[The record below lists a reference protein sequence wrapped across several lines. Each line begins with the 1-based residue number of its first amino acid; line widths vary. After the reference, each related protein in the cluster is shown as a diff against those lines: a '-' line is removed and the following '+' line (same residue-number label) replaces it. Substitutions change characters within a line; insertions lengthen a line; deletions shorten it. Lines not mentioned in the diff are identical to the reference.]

1 MAVSQWSLHLRQSS
15 LITTIYFKGHLFV
28 FFKRHTITLGTPE
41 HGTPAEHRKT
51 GETQPNTGVTIGI
64 PQNSGTWQEQRN
76 NVTTKQHQKK
86 LPIQKNDILSR

>member
-1 MAVSQWSLHLRQSS
+1 M
-15 LITTIYFKGHLFV
+15 

-64 PQNSGTWQEQRN
+64 PQNSGT
-76 NVTTKQHQKK
+76 
-86 LPIQKNDILSR
+86 